1 MKDTFGRNIDYLR
14 ISVTDRCNYR
24 CVYCMP
30 EEGVEKRPHSE
41 ILSLEEI
48 EEIAAAAVSLGVR
61 KLRVTG
67 GEPLV
72 RRGVADLCRRLG
84 ALEGVADLSLTT
96 NGALLP
102 DMAQELKAAGVNR
115 INVSLDTLRPDRF
128 AAITRCGRLDDC
140 LAGIQAALKCGMS
153 PVKINTVLIGGFN
166 DDEIRDLAELTVRD
180 PVDVRFIELMPMGHP
195 VPFGPEAYLPVTAV
209 RERLGDELEP
219 AGADGGVAK
228 LYRLKGAKGR
238 IGLITPLSCE
248 FCGCCN
254 RLRLTADGHL
264 KPCLHSA
271 EEIPV
276 RGLHG
281 AALRQAILAAAAAKP
296 ASHGELSAA
305 CPSHSAREMGRIGG

>member
-1 MKDTFGRNIDYLR
+1 MKDTFGRKIDYLR

-30 EEGVEKRPHSE
+30 EEGVEKREHDE

-61 KLRVTG
+61 KVRVTG

-72 RRGVADLCRRLG
+72 RRGVVELCRRLR
-84 ALEGVADLSLTT
+84 AMEGVEDLAVTT

-102 DMAQELKAAGVNR
+102 AMAQELKAAGVNR
-115 INVSLDTLRPDRF
+115 INISLDTLRPERF
-128 AAITRCGRLDDC
+128 AAITRCGRLEDC
-140 LAGIQAALKCGMS
+140 LAGLRAALGCGMS
-153 PVKINTVLIGGFN
+153 PIKINTVLIGGFN
-166 DDEIRDLAELTVRD
+166 DDEIEDLAELTVRY
-180 PVDVRFIELMPMGHP
+180 PVDVRFIELMPIGHT
-195 VPFGPEAYLPVTAV
+195 VPFGPEAYLPVTV
-209 RERLGDELEP
+209 VKERLGDALEP
-219 AGADGGVAK
+219 AGTDGGVAK

-248 FCGCCN
+248 FCGSCN

-281 AALRQAILAAAAAKP
+281 AALRQAILDAAAAKP
-296 ASHGELSAA
+296 ASHGALSAE
-305 CPSHSAREMGRIGG
+305 CRSRSARDMNRIGG